1 MLMIRCPRCNSRH
14 IYPVAGGYGGWT
26 YRCKDCGYAGPL
38 VVEFD
43 AENQQENQNLQ
54 RAFRHE
60 MNEMRR
66 RQRPYIWLALLVMIL
81 LIALAFFLL
90 L

>member
-1 MLMIRCPRCNSRH
+1 MIRCPRCNSRH

-26 YRCKDCGYAGPL
+26 YRCKDCGYSGPL

-43 AENQQENQNLQ
+43 TENQQENEGVQ
-54 RAFRHE
+54 RRFRHE
-60 MNEMRR
+60 MKEMRQ
-66 RQRPYIWLALLVMIL
+66 RQRPYIWAAIL
-81 LIALAFFLL
+81 IICFIIALIFFLL